1 VAVVNMRRIH
11 KGSVGANANTDRSAP
26 FYVHAKEDGGG
37 ADQALQLTLD
47 PALAVSLGNPE
58 TLTVTIVT
66 P

>member
-1 VAVVNMRRIH
+1 MAVVVMRRAH
-11 KGSVGANANTDRSAP
+11 KGSVGANGTVDRSAP